1 MCFVLMW
8 VEMEYLEI
16 TIGSWKSSS
25 SGTSMML
32 NSSIVVEIISMWDPS
47 SA

>member
-8 VEMEYLEI
+8 VEMEYLDI

-25 SGTSMML
+25 SGTSKML
-32 NSSIVVEIISMWDPS
+32 NISLVVEIITEYV
-47 SA
+47 